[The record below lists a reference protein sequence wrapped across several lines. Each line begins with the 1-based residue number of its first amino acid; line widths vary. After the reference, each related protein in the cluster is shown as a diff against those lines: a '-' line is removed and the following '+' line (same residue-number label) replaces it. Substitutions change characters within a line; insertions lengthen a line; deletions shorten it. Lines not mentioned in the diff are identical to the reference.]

1 MIFDRPI
8 IKGEPG
14 KISVQELS
22 VYLYFISILILTYQD
37 NTLTTLLYYGAAFAC
52 LVSLKLI
59 KKRTEPIVIA
69 LLLTGMAFG
78 MLNIGLVG
86 NLNPILLFIFLM
98 GFYSAQLF
106 MHESVPAKV
115 FLNILWVWVIYILLM
130 IALKG
135 LGNPVFTYVS
145 NNYISVYLFS
155 PTVLYYIKSEMDH
168 EEIRIFPAAVVWVM
182 CVLGTSRSG
191 LITATLMLGALLVYK
206 YYMGQGSHRKILLLG
221 AAFFGCVLVVA
232 VLLPLVLERFS
243 DYYIVDRFLS
253 MGLTSNARLRMWS
266 EYIAL
271 LDDKTYFLFGA
282 PMDQVYWAARFYE
295 GNLHNSFF
303 FVHAYLGIVGFVG
316 MVLLMAYSAAV
327 ACKKRNWV
335 FLIMFGTFCLRAFTD
350 HVFGCNRLTP
360 VFLCMLLYPFL
371 YKWKADRSEK
381 DTAADQ

>member
-69 LLLTGMAFG
+69 LLLTGLAFG

-98 GFYSAQLF
+98 SVYSAQLF

-135 LGNPVFTYVS
+135 LGNQSCT
-145 NNYISVYLFS
+145 IS
-155 PTVLYYIKSEMDH
+155 K
-168 EEIRIFPAAVVWVM
+168 
-182 CVLGTSRSG
+182 
-191 LITATLMLGALLVYK
+191 
-206 YYMGQGSHRKILLLG
+206 
-221 AAFFGCVLVVA
+221 
-232 VLLPLVLERFS
+232 
-243 DYYIVDRFLS
+243 
-253 MGLTSNARLRMWS
+253 ARW
-266 EYIAL
+266 
-271 LDDKTYFLFGA
+271 
-282 PMDQVYWAARFYE
+282 
-295 GNLHNSFF
+295 
-303 FVHAYLGIVGFVG
+303 
-316 MVLLMAYSAAV
+316 
-327 ACKKRNWV
+327 
-335 FLIMFGTFCLRAFTD
+335 IM
-350 HVFGCNRLTP
+350 
-360 VFLCMLLYPFL
+360 
-371 YKWKADRSEK
+371 KRSESFRR
-381 DTAADQ
+381 QLSG